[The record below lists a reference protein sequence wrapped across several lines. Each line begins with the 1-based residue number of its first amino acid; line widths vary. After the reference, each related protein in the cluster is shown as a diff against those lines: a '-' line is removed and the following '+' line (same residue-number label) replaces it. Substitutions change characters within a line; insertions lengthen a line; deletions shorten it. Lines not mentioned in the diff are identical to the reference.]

1 MPSEDIAA
9 ESGAR
14 AGRAAARRTLRSR
27 LRTPVGKAIV
37 LAAMPSAA
45 LLGMGIGSP
54 LAKAEPQPPP
64 NPFQD
69 RPCVEMPDEEPAGE
83 ADDRAAREETAQE
96 EAASEEAAAEED
108 VPETRPP
115 VPEDDAPARDE
126 TPAPPATGAEAGGGA
141 AGEEE
146 QAEAPPEEAQSAQDA
161 QDAQEAEDAEG
172 TEDAG
177 DAARP
182 WDPLGLGEGLE
193 DLGNAV
199 GDILTPGRGDG
210 GDGGGEDTP
219 PPDAP
224 SEPGRPEDPEDT
236 PEPPGDD
243 GPGSGDPGLP
253 DEPADPGADAGTQP
267 ETETEPDADADSDP
281 DPGTE
286 PDTEPGADDAAADD
300 PFAPDEQG
308 RLPYPCP
315 EERSVPGTDEALPV
329 VLPDEGWYL
338 QATYLTLRGLDYE
351 GVVNVT
357 TSGGRTKQALKFTA
371 DQLDIGDLHQIV
383 DGEGALRYHVGT
395 ATGSNSTFRN
405 GRVTMYT
412 ERLEGNL
419 FGVIPI
425 VFDPEHEPPL
435 DISFAFFT
443 DVFVH
448 QAGQFG
454 GDLTLHG
461 MEIYTTEDGPT
472 PLPG

>member
-9 ESGAR
+9 T
-14 AGRAAARRTLRSR
+14 AARRTLRSR
-27 LRTPVGKAIV
+27 LRTPVGKAIA

-45 LLGMGIGSP
+45 LLGIGIGSP
-54 LAKAEPQPPP
+54 LAKAEPQPP

-69 RPCVEMPDEEPAGE
+69 RPCVEMPDGAEPETDGAAEQGPEQEPEPEPESDQGAADAPDADADPDPDPTAPVDE
-83 ADDRAAREETAQE
+83 AEPDERPVEDTGPTEATGSRAPGPED
-96 EAASEEAAAEED
+96 AAA
-108 VPETRPP
+108 
-115 VPEDDAPARDE
+115 PEDRPED
-126 TPAPPATGAEAGGGA
+126 TGE
-141 AGEEE
+141 
-146 QAEAPPEEAQSAQDA
+146 
-161 QDAQEAEDAEG
+161 
-172 TEDAG
+172 
-177 DAARP
+177 P
-182 WDPLGLGEGLE
+182 WDPLGLGQGLS
-193 DLGNAV
+193 DLGHAV
-199 GDILTPGRGDG
+199 GDLLTPGRGADG
-210 GDGGGEDTP
+210 GSGGGTDEGATP
-219 PPDAP
+219 PPAAP
-224 SEPGRPEDPEDT
+224 SEPGRPEDPAET
-236 PEPPGDD
+236 PEDPADEQ
-243 GPGSGDPGLP
+243 GSGDPGLP
-253 DEPADPGADAGTQP
+253 EEPAQGAPDDTGADETSGT
-267 ETETEPDADADSDP
+267 S
-281 DPGTE
+281 GTSGTTGSGGE
-286 PDTEPGADDAAADD
+286 DDATPAD
-300 PFAPDEQG
+300 PFAPDAQG

-315 EERSVPGTDEALPV
+315 EERSVPGSDEALPV

-338 QATYLTLRGLDYE
+338 EATYLTLRGLDYE

-357 TSGGRTKQALKFTA
+357 TAGGGTKQALKFTA
-371 DQLDIGDLHQIV
+371 DQLDVGDLHQIV

-435 DISFAFFT
+435 DIAFAFFT

-472 PLPG
+472 VPGGGRGTAQDTGAGAGPG

>member
-9 ESGAR
+9 GA
-14 AGRAAARRTLRSR
+14 GVPAARRTLRSR

-69 RPCVEMPDEEPAGE
+69 RPCVEMPDEEPAGA
-83 ADDRAAREETAQE
+83 ADDRAAREEAAPE
-96 EAASEEAAAEED
+96 EAASGEAAREEAAPEEAA
-108 VPETRPP
+108 PETRPP
-115 VPEDDAPARDE
+115 VPQDDAPARDE

-146 QAEAPPEEAQSAQDA
+146 QAEEAAQGAQGAPE
-161 QDAQEAEDAEG
+161 AEG
-172 TEDAG
+172 TEDTG

-182 WDPLGLGEGLE
+182 WDPLGIGQGLD
-193 DLGNAV
+193 DLGHAV
-199 GDILTPGRGDG
+199 GDLLTPGRGDDGSHNG
-210 GDGGGEDTP
+210 GGGGEEP
-219 PPDAP
+219 PTDAP

-253 DEPADPGADAGTQP
+253 DEPADPGAGTQP
-267 ETETEPDADADSDP
+267 ETEPDADADADADADSDA

-286 PDTEPGADDAAADD
+286 ADREPGADDAAADD

-315 EERSVPGTDEALPV
+315 EERSVPGTDETLPV

-338 QATYLTLRGLDYE
+338 EATYLTLRGLDYE

-357 TSGGRTKQALKFTA
+357 TSGGHTKQALKFTA

-383 DGEGALRYHVGT
+383 DGEGGLRYHVGT